1 MAWNEPGG
9 EKRNPWNRPQQSQND
24 LDEVLRNFQR
34 RLSALFGR
42 GGGGSLGGGQSSPG
56 FGKGVSSIL
65 VLIAA
70 VWVGSGLYR
79 VDAQERAV
87 ILRFGKYIQTTGPGY
102 NWHLPWPIE
111 QKIIVNVSQ
120 QSSVT
125 DDARMLTADT
135 NLVEVKS
142 AVQYTQPDPRK
153 YLFRVNNVEETLV
166 QVSESAMREAVG
178 QASLDK
184 ALAFDPSITERAKK
198 LLQKT
203 LDNYDMGVNIIS
215 VNLERR
221 GRSRAGPRCAARRHQ
236 GGQGPPA
243 LSAGCRNLSQRCG
256 AARARPGR
264 QELLDAEAYRLQV
277 LALAQGETS
286 RFDQVLSQYE
296 HAPAVTRERMYLE
309 AMENVYK
316 NSRKVIVDTKGGG
329 NMMYLPLDKLISA
342 GPQSIS
348 NPNDTMTV
356 PVAAAAGNP
365 SDAGGRSL
373 PRAWGALMQN
383 RLLYILLA
391 LVAVILVVRASVF
404 TVSEGQLA
412 IKSIGGEIVD
422 SNFQARA
429 AFQDSAGQ
437 RGEPVRRRGS

>member
-24 LDEVLRNFQR
+24 LDDVLRNFQR

-42 GGGGSLGGGQSSPG
+42 GGGGGGLGSGQSSPG
-56 FGKGVSSIL
+56 FSKGLSSIL

-87 ILRFGKYIQTTGPGY
+87 ILRFGKYMQTTGPGY

-111 QKIIVNVSQ
+111 QKRIVNVSQ

-142 AVQYTQPDPRK
+142 AVQYTKPDPRK
-153 YLFRVNNVEETLV
+153 YLFEVNNVEETLV

-178 QASLDK
+178 QASIDK
-184 ALAFDPSITERAKK
+184 ALAFDPSITDRAKK

-203 LDNYDMGVNIIS
+203 LDNYDLGVNIIS
-215 VNLERR
+215 VQLNDVIVPEPVQDAQRDAIKADKDR
-221 GRSRAGPRCAARRHQ
+221 QRYQQDAETYRNDVVPRAR
-236 GGQGPPA
+236 
-243 LSAGCRNLSQRCG
+243 G
-256 AARARPGR
+256 AASKN
-264 QELLDAEAYRLQV
+264 LLDAEAYRLQV
-277 LALAQGETS
+277 LAIAQGETS
-286 RFDQVLSQYE
+286 RFDQVLNQYE

-309 AMENVYK
+309 TMENVYK
-316 NSRKVIVDTKGGG
+316 NSRKVIVDVKGG
-329 NMMYLPLDKLISA
+329 NSMFYLPLEKLISS

-356 PVAAAAGNP
+356 AP
-365 SDAGGRSL
+365 
-373 PRAWGALMQN
+373 
-383 RLLYILLA
+383 
-391 LVAVILVVRASVF
+391 
-404 TVSEGQLA
+404 
-412 IKSIGGEIVD
+412 
-422 SNFQARA
+422 QARLPEIQVMPVEDPA
-429 AFQDSAGQ
+429 RA
-437 RGEPVRRRGS
+437 RGVR

>member
-24 LDEVLRNFQR
+24 LDDVLRNFQR

-42 GGGGSLGGGQSSPG
+42 GGGSSLGGGQNTAG
-56 FGKGVSSIL
+56 FGKGVTSIL
-65 VLIAA
+65 VLIGA
-70 VWVGSGLYR
+70 VWIGSGLYR

-87 ILRFGKYIQTTGPGY
+87 ILRFGKYVQTTGPGY

-111 QKIIVNVSQ
+111 TKRIVNVSQ
-120 QSSVT
+120 QFSVT
-125 DDARMLTADT
+125 DDARMLTSDT

-142 AVQYTQPDPRK
+142 AVQYTKPDPRK
-153 YLFRVNNVEETLV
+153 YLFKVNNVEETLV

-184 ALAFDPSITERAKK
+184 ALAFDPSITDRAKV
-198 LLQKT
+198 LLQRT

-215 VNLERR
+215 VKLGDVIVPDPVQDAQRDAIKADKDRQRYQQDAETY
-221 GRSRAGPRCAARRHQ
+221 
-236 GGQGPPA
+236 
-243 LSAGCRNLSQRCG
+243 RNDVVP
-256 AARARPGR
+256 RARG
-264 QELLDAEAYRLQV
+264 QAAKNLLDAEAYRLQV

-309 AMENVYK
+309 TMENVYK
-316 NSRKVIVDTKGGG
+316 NSRKVLVDTKGS
-329 NMMYLPLDKLISA
+329 NSMLYLPLEKLISS

-356 PVAAAAGNP
+356 APA
-365 SDAGGRSL
+365 RL
-373 PRAWGALMQN
+373 P
-383 RLLYILLA
+383 
-391 LVAVILVVRASVF
+391 
-404 TVSEGQLA
+404 
-412 IKSIGGEIVD
+412 EIQVTPMED
-422 SNFQARA
+422 PARA
-429 AFQDSAGQ
+429 
-437 RGEPVRRRGS
+437 RGVR